1 MMTATGFAAL
11 TDDERSYCDSL
22 ERVLSDVAPVER
34 VQRLDNAKTFDVDLH
49 AALGGLGAWGIGVGE
64 EHGGSGGGAVLEVLT
79 LESLGRHAT
88 SMAVFGVIQYMATR
102 LLAQFGSPSQR
113 DRWLAPLCR
122 GEIRASFCLTEAAG
136 GTDVLAAMGT
146 RAVRR
151 GSHWVLTGSKYWIS
165 GATRSDLLIV
175 LARTAPHR
183 SRGVTMFLVPKGTPG
198 LTAVE
203 LDTFAINGYDTCS
216 ITFDQVEL
224 GDEPVLGTLDEGFVQ
239 VVNTLNSERLNT
251 AAVAAGIG
259 RGALRLA
266 TAYAGER
273 QAFGRPIGQFQALQH
288 KIVHAGVEL
297 EAAWSLALGAAR
309 LAELGRDVAVESAM
323 AKLACAKAGQNAAA
337 CGMDVLGAAAFDVA
351 LPMQRYYRDIRL
363 YSFAPLTNDVVAS
376 FLGERW
382 LGLPRSY

>member
-64 EHGGSGGGAVLEVLT
+64 EHGGSGGGAVMEVLT

-239 VVNTLNSERLNT
+239 VVDTLNSERLNT

-363 YSFAPLTNDVVAS
+363 YSFAPLANDVVAS

>member
-1 MMTATGFAAL
+1 M
-11 TDDERSYCDSL
+11 
-22 ERVLSDVAPVER
+22 
-34 VQRLDNAKTFDVDLH
+34 
-49 AALGGLGAWGIGVGE
+49 
-64 EHGGSGGGAVLEVLT
+64 EVLT

-239 VVNTLNSERLNT
+239 VVDTLNSERLNT

>member
-64 EHGGSGGGAVLEVLT
+64 EHGGSGGGAVMEVLT

-136 GTDVLAAMGT
+136 GTDVLAAMVT

-239 VVNTLNSERLNT
+239 VVDTLNSERLNT

>member
-64 EHGGSGGGAVLEVLT
+64 EHGGSGGGAVMEVLT

-239 VVNTLNSERLNT
+239 VVDTLNSERLNT

>member
-239 VVNTLNSERLNT
+239 VVDTLNSERLNT

-309 LAELGRDVAVESAM
+309 LADLGRDVAVESAM

>member
-64 EHGGSGGGAVLEVLT
+64 EHGGSGGGAVMEVLT

-113 DRWLAPLCR
+113 GRWLAPLCR

-239 VVNTLNSERLNT
+239 VVDTLNSERLNT

-309 LAELGRDVAVESAM
+309 LADLGRDVAVESAM

>member
-64 EHGGSGGGAVLEVLT
+64 EHGGSGGGAVMEVLT

-183 SRGVTMFLVPKGTPG
+183 SRGVTMFLVPKDTPG

-216 ITFDQVEL
+216 IAFDQVEL

-239 VVNTLNSERLNT
+239 VVDTLNSERLDT

>member
-64 EHGGSGGGAVLEVLT
+64 EHGGSGGGAVMEVLT

-239 VVNTLNSERLNT
+239 VVDTLNSERLNT

-363 YSFAPLTNDVVAS
+363 YSFAPLTNDMVAN

>member
-64 EHGGSGGGAVLEVLT
+64 EHGGSGGGAVMEVLT

-239 VVNTLNSERLNT
+239 VVDTLNSERLNT

-309 LAELGRDVAVESAM
+309 LADLGRDVAVESAM

>member
-239 VVNTLNSERLNT
+239 VVDTLNSERLNT

-309 LAELGRDVAVESAM
+309 LAELGRHVAVESAM

>member
-34 VQRLDNAKTFDVDLH
+34 VQRLDNAKTFDVELH
-49 AALGGLGAWGIGVGE
+49 AALGRLGSWGIGVDE
-64 EHGGSGGGAVLEVLT
+64 EHGGSGGGAAMEVLT
-79 LESLGRHAT
+79 LESLAGHAT
-88 SMAVFGVIQYMATR
+88 SMAVFGVIQYMVTR
-102 LLAQFGSPSQR
+102 LIARFGSPSQR
-113 DRWLAPLCR
+113 ERWLAPLCR
-122 GEIRASFCLTEAAG
+122 GEIRASFCLTEVAG
-136 GTDVLAAMGT
+136 GTDILAAMGT
-146 RAVRR
+146 RAAKS
-151 GSHWVLTGSKYWIS
+151 GSRWALSGSKYWIS

-183 SRGVTMFLVPKGTPG
+183 SRGITMFLVPANAPG
-198 LTAVE
+198 VTAVE

-216 ITFDQVEL
+216 VSFDQVEL
-224 GDEPVLGTLDEGFVQ
+224 GDDAILGTRDGGFLE
-239 VVNTLNSERLNT
+239 VVDTLNFERLNT

-266 TAYAGER
+266 TAHAGER
-273 QAFGRPIGQFQALQH
+273 QAFARPIGQFQAVQH
-288 KIVHAGVEL
+288 RIVHAGVEL

-309 LAELGRDVAVESAM
+309 LADLGRDVAVESAM

-337 CGMDVLGAAAFDVA
+337 CGMDVLGAAAFDLA
-351 LPMQRYYRDIRL
+351 LPMQRFYRDIRL
-363 YSFAPLTNDVVAS
+363 YSFAPLTNDMVAN

>member
-64 EHGGSGGGAVLEVLT
+64 EHGGSGGGAVMEVLT

-239 VVNTLNSERLNT
+239 VVDTLNSERLNT

-376 FLGERW
+376 FLG
-382 LGLPRSY
+382 